1 MNERRALATAPMA
14 IFPVALLFIT
24 AHSLLSGD
32 LRELFAAPFSALMI
46 TFVGY
51 PLGFAAGSL
60 LLRIAPTLVTASVT
74 SALAAGLVSAEL
86 GFWLL
91 IHPFWQREFSDLF
104 CAALVASCGL
114 ATAAWLRRSLLN
126 ASADR

>member
-1 MNERRALATAPMA
+1 MNERRALATAPIA
-14 IFPVALLFIT
+14 IFPVALVFIM
-24 AHSLLSGD
+24 ARSLLAGD

-51 PLGFAAGSL
+51 PLAVAAGWL
-60 LLRIAPTLVTASVT
+60 LLRIAPALVTASVT
-74 SALAAGLVSAEL
+74 SALAAGLASAEI
-86 GFWLL
+86 GFWVL

-104 CAALVASCGL
+104 CAALVAGCGL

-126 ASADR
+126 A